1 MQTIDTDHL
10 NKEEINTF
18 QVEKLKF
25 LLQYLNKHST
35 FYKNQFKS
43 LGIDISTI
51 NSLEDLKK
59 FPFTNKKDLTNNNEQ
74 FLCVPKNK
82 VADYVTT
89 SGTIGDPV
97 TFYLTHK
104 DIDRLG
110 YNESKSLECAGG
122 SSEDVFQLMTT
133 IDKRF
138 MAGLAYLNGV
148 LKLKAGIIRVGPG
161 SPHLQWDSILRF
173 KPTFLIAIP
182 SFIPKLIEYAIKND
196 IDYQNTSVQSIVCI
210 GEPIRD
216 KSLGLSELGKRIKSQ
231 WDVNLFSTYASTE
244 MGAAFT
250 ECEHSVGGHL
260 RPELLILEVVDE
272 EGNAVKNETQGEV
285 VVTTLG
291 VEGMPLLRYKTGD
304 ICKVYFEKCKCGR
317 SSTRLGPVL
326 GRKKQM
332 LKYKGTTIFPPAIF
346 DILDMVPEVDLYQ
359 LEIAFDEYFND
370 DVKIILSKE
379 IFGKEFEKD
388 LISLFRSR
396 LRVVPKLE
404 FIETELLKKRIFNPE
419 KRKPTKI
426 LDLRK

>member
-1 MQTIDTDHL
+1 MQKIDTDVI
-10 NKEEINTF
+10 NREEINAL
-18 QVEKLKF
+18 QVKGLKS
-25 LLQYLNKHST
+25 LLGYLSEHST
-35 FYKNQFKS
+35 FYKTKFVE
-43 LGIDISTI
+43 LGIDLSTI
-51 NSLEDLKK
+51 NSLEDLKQ
-59 FPFTNKKDLTNNNEQ
+59 FPFTNKEDLANHNEE

-89 SGTIGDPV
+89 SGTIADPV
-97 TFYLTHK
+97 TFFLTHK
-104 DIDRLG
+104 DIDRLA

-138 MAGLAYLNGV
+138 MAGLAYLQGV
-148 LKLKAGIIRVGPG
+148 LKLNAGIVRVGPG
-161 SPHLQWDSILRF
+161 SPHLQWDSIMRF
-173 KPTFLIAIP
+173 KPSFLIAIP
-182 SFIPKLIEYAIKND
+182 SFIPKLIDYAIKNN

-216 KSLGLSELGKRIKSQ
+216 KNLQLSELGKRIKSQ
-231 WDVNLFSTYASTE
+231 WDVKLFSTYASTE

-250 ECEHSVGGHL
+250 ECEHRVGGHL
-260 RPELLILEVVDE
+260 RPELLILEVVSDE
-272 EGNAVKNETQGEV
+272 GVEIASGEQGEV

-304 ICKVYFEKCKCGR
+304 ICKVYYEKCECGR
-317 SSTRLGPVL
+317 HSTRLGPVL

-332 LKYKGTTIFPPAIF
+332 LKYKGTTVFPPAIF
-346 DILDMVPEVDLYQ
+346 DVLDMVSEIELYQ
-359 LEIAFDEYFND
+359 LEIKFDEYFND
-370 DVKIILSKE
+370 DISIILSNE
-379 IFGKEFEKD
+379 IFGKKFEKE

-396 LRVVPKLE
+396 LRVVPKIE
-404 FIETELLKKRIFNPE
+404 FVSKEELNKRIFNPE

>member
-1 MQTIDTDHL
+1 MQKIDTDHL

-18 QVEKLKF
+18 QVEELKF
-25 LLQYLNKHST
+25 LLQYLNEHST

-51 NSLEDLKK
+51 KSLEDLKK
-59 FPFTNKKDLTNNNEQ
+59 FPFTNKEDLANNNEQ

-122 SSEDVFQLMTT
+122 SAEDVFQLMTT

-182 SFIPKLIEYAIKND
+182 SFIPKLIEYAIKNN
-196 IDYQNTSVQSIVCI
+196 IDYRNTSVQSIVCI

-216 KSLGLSELGKRIKSQ
+216 KNLGLSELGKRIKSQ

-250 ECEHSVGGHL
+250 ECEHSAGGHL

-332 LKYKGTTIFPPAIF
+332 LKYKGTTVFPPAIF

-370 DVKIILSKE
+370 DIKIILSKE